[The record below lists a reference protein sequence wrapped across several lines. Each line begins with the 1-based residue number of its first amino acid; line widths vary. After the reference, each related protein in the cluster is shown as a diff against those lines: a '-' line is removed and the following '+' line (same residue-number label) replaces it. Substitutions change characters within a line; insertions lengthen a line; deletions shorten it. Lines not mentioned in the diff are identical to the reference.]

1 MPAVNELSLADVVG
15 RSADGQGRRSRRNQE
30 KRRRKRRRRAWLTVL
45 VTLAVIGG
53 GLGVSWVGLKP
64 LIQAWNRPTDYPGPG
79 AGVIEVKV
87 PEGASGMAI
96 GEVLQSKDV
105 VLTVKGFV
113 AAYKANP
120 RSVTIRPGTYSLKQK
135 MTSAAAIEALLTQ
148 TNRLVKKVT
157 MKEGIRVADLPKIVS
172 AAAGIPAADL
182 QAALAKPSSFGLP
195 PEAKNDPEGWLFP
208 ATYDVEPGTTAVDL
222 LGSMSRRT
230 VQELD
235 VLGVPAAERHSTI
248 VLASLVQAEARLA
261 EDFPK
266 VSRVLH
272 NRLAAKRK
280 LELDTTVHYAT
291 KKFTVFTSMKDTKV
305 NSPYNTYVVP
315 ALPVGAIGNP
325 GRAALEAARNPA
337 EGPWLYFVAVNP
349 DTGQTKYATTPAE
362 HERNKA
368 EYQAWQ
374 RANPGK

>member
-1 MPAVNELSLADVVG
+1 
-15 RSADGQGRRSRRNQE
+15 
-30 KRRRKRRRRAWLTVL
+30 
-45 VTLAVIGG
+45 
-53 GLGVSWVGLKP
+53 
-64 LIQAWNRPTDYPGPG
+64 
-79 AGVIEVKV
+79 
-87 PEGASGMAI
+87 
-96 GEVLQSKDV
+96 
-105 VLTVKGFV
+105 
-113 AAYKANP
+113 
-120 RSVTIRPGTYSLKQK
+120 
-135 MTSAAAIEALLTQ
+135 
-148 TNRLVKKVT
+148 
-157 MKEGIRVADLPKIVS
+157 
-172 AAAGIPAADL
+172 
-182 QAALAKPSSFGLP
+182 
-195 PEAKNDPEGWLFP
+195 
-208 ATYDVEPGTTAVDL
+208 
-222 LGSMSRRT
+222 MSRRT